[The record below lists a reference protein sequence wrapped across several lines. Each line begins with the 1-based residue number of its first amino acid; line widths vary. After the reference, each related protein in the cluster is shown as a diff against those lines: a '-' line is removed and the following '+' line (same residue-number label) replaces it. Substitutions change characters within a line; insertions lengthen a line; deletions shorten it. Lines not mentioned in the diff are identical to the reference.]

1 MAKKRRRMPPL
12 RVTPIFPKPL
22 EIKGTCASEAPLD
35 ASELR
40 TIHLLKLVVYP
51 PLFHK
56 LYTPPENQVIWNPK
70 KMEVWK
76 MMFKFQVN
84 QPLVFGGGY
93 PSHKYD
99 VVRAT
104 SDLLEISW
112 RRDCSKSEGE
122 AEAMLN
128 CQGMSMSIV

>member
-1 MAKKRRRMPPL
+1 MEPQKNGGLEDDVQIPG
-12 RVTPIFPKPL
+12 KP
-22 EIKGTCASEAPLD
+22 AVSF
-35 ASELR
+35 R
-40 TIHLLKLVVYP
+40 
-51 PLFHK
+51 
-56 LYTPPENQVIWNPK
+56 
-70 KMEVWK
+70 
-76 MMFKFQVN
+76 
-84 QPLVFGGGY
+84 GGY